1 MVSDIQKLQLR
12 RMTSKA
18 FECLTPVLLGGAI
31 LLGYAPAAR
40 AEDPV
45 RIQRHLESLKLGD
58 RFEDIKV
65 IYPPKQDWSK
75 SREPSGGLERIIIQ
89 RTQAKYVPEAVE
101 SMVLGL
107 KRGRLVRLE
116 VVYGRD
122 FSKKNPLESLV
133 GDLSLQYG
141 EPRRQGET
149 YFWWDSDTVLAA
161 SLTAQPDPSG
171 KGTELRST
179 LSLMERGYFNPLR

>member
-1 MVSDIQKLQLR
+1 MRALL
-12 RMTSKA
+12 A
-18 FECLTPVLLGGAI
+18 AALLWGVL
-31 LLGYAPAAR
+31 PAAR

-58 RFEDIKV
+58 RFEDVKV

-89 RTQAKYVPEAVE
+89 SAQAKYIPEAVE
-101 SMVLGL
+101 SMVLGF

-122 FSKKNPLESLV
+122 FSKKNPLETLV

-161 SLTAQPDPSG
+161 SNTAQSEPSG